1 MATITKETTQKIIK
15 NFGKTERDTG
25 NSNVQV
31 ALLTHKI
38 RELTEHIKLNKKDF
52 HSRLGLTKM
61 VSKRRKLLKY
71 LMKIN
76 LDGYRQL
83 IKELKLR
90 H

>member
-1 MATITKETTQKIIK
+1 MATITKEITEKLVEDFGESK
-15 NFGKTERDTG
+15 NDTG
-25 NSNVQV
+25 STKVQV

-38 RELTEHIKLNKKDF
+38 RELTEHIKKNKKDF

-71 LMKIN
+71 LIKVD
-76 LDGYRQL
+76 LDGYRTL
-83 IKELKLR
+83 IKSLGLR

>member
-1 MATITKETTQKIIK
+1 MATITKEITQKIIK
-15 NFGKTERDTG
+15 NFGKTEKDTG
-25 NSNVQV
+25 NSKVQV
-31 ALLTHKI
+31 ALMTHKI
-38 RELTEHIKLNKKDF
+38 REQTEHIKLKKKDL

-71 LMKIN
+71 LMN
-76 LDGYRQL
+76 TDLDGYRQL